1 MNEQRRTV
9 RRRRRR
15 KEKLVEAIFELFL
28 WGKKWRAEGFIERER
43 ERDGR
48 EGKGREDCRRL
59 GLHVDGD
66 VKMEESDE

>member
-28 WGKKWRAEGFIERER
+28 WEKKWRAEGFIERER

-48 EGKGREDCRRL
+48 EGKG
-59 GLHVDGD
+59 GL
-66 VKMEESDE
+66 